1 MAENICVEYCRDRS
15 FNKRESATEKKQKCP
30 IGMRQEAAIRN
41 INSTKRC
48 KTSFLTFF
56 VLGEATNADTYHA
69 PRIRRCPRTF
79 RTECSLVR
87 VAVQPTPGKLPVCQ
101 GVARSLWPHHTQ
113 CNAAGPFGHADS
125 MMR

>member
-79 RTECSLVR
+79 RTECMSAAAPQDLFVSGAR
-87 VAVQPTPGKLPVCQ
+87 VFPGCSVQYSG
-101 GVARSLWPHHTQ
+101 ARGTYGNSAMT
-113 CNAAGPFGHADS
+113 
-125 MMR
+125 